1 MLSEFDYMAFD
12 KIPEWELYSHSLDVE
27 LRQCTDEGRDVS
39 KYADAVKAIRALPR
53 SAVREQLGDVMY
65 RALTSAPMREDF
77 PYCEP
82 DDIGAILAARPKQR
96 PDKRPLPDMAQLR
109 SRVRG
114 AWLGRICGC
123 LLGKPVEGWHSPDI
137 EKIAQ
142 RQNNWPLRTYLH
154 LDEEGLKAIGHED
167 GKGGAWIDTLNGAAP
182 SDDDT
187 NYTTMAALCIVGKHG
202 RDFTSDD
209 IAHVWLESQPKDAY
223 CTAERRAFCNFVRGI
238 MPPMS
243 AIYKNTDREYIGA
256 QIRGDYFGYINP
268 GDTETAANMAWRDA
282 RISHVKNGIYGEMF
296 ISAML
301 ARAAVSGD
309 IEDVIKAGLSEI
321 PEKCRLAEAVNEALT
336 WHKEGLSAQECF
348 KRIHEK
354 YNEYNAYDWV
364 HTISNAEI
372 VTLCLL
378 YAHEDCARA
387 ICMAVEQGFD
397 TDCNGA
403 TVGSIL
409 GMMHGENVLGEAW
422 TKPLC
427 GKLRTGIFGHD
438 IVSID
443 DMIELTIK
451 HMPPE
456 IAKGKAI

>member
-1 MLSEFDYMAFD
+1 MSSEFNYMTFD
-12 KIPEWELYSHSLDVE
+12 SIPEWELYSLSLQTE
-27 LRQCTDEGRDVS
+27 LLECIDEGRDV
-39 KYADAVKAIRALPR
+39 KQYADTVKAICALPR
-53 SAVREQLGDVMY
+53 GAVREQLGDVMY
-65 RALTSAPMREDF
+65 RALTDAPMREDF
-77 PYCEP
+77 PYYEP
-82 DDIGAILAARPKQR
+82 DDIDAILAARPVRR
-96 PDKRPLPDMAQLR
+96 PDKRAMPDKSELR
-109 SRVRG
+109 SRIRG

-123 LLGKPVEGWHSPDI
+123 LLGKPVEGWHSPEI
-137 EKIAQ
+137 EKLAL
-142 RQNNWPLRTYLH
+142 RQNNWPLHAYLH
-154 LDEEGLKAIGHED
+154 LDEEGLMAVGRKD
-167 GKGGAWIDTLNGAAP
+167 GKGGAWIDTLDDAAP

-202 RDFTSDD
+202 RDFTSFDV
-209 IAHVWLESQPKDAY
+209 AQEWLKSQPKDAY

-243 AIYKNTDREYIGA
+243 AKYKNPDREYIGA

-268 GDTETAANMAWRDA
+268 GNTQTAANMAWRDA

-296 ISAML
+296 VAAML

-321 PEKCRLAEAVNEALT
+321 PNKCRLAEAVNEALN
-336 WHKEGLSAQECF
+336 WHKQGVSSDECF
-348 KRIHEK
+348 KRIHCK

-364 HTISNAEI
+364 HTVSNAEI

-378 YAHEDCARA
+378 YSPDDCARA

-409 GMMHGENVLGEAW
+409 GMMHGENVLDASW

-438 IVSID
+438 VVSID
-443 DMIELTIK
+443 DMIDMTIK

-456 IAKGKAI
+456 I